1 MQVIEKIVHFNVDDI
16 LLLRANFLQVQS
28 VLFAYIESG
37 TEIHVL
43 ASLDLDIGQRV
54 VIVCKRGVRKQHE
67 HPLLVSHEQERH
79 THT

>member
-1 MQVIEKIVHFNVDDI
+1 MQVIDKIVHCNVDDV

-43 ASLDLDIGQRV
+43 ASLDLDIG
-54 VIVCKRGVRKQHE
+54 
-67 HPLLVSHEQERH
+67 
-79 THT
+79 